1 MKIEKL
7 PSGSYRIRKMYKGT
21 TYTVI
26 TEYKPTQKEA
36 LQLLAAE
43 MDKVQT
49 RKTHMTFREASD
61 KYIEVKENVLS
72 PSTITGY
79 RGIQR
84 RISESFSKMNLND
97 ITPIDVQKEINDYS
111 SGHSP
116 KTVRNING
124 FISAVLGM
132 FRPDVKIS
140 TTLPQKIKSEPYVPS
155 DSDIKKIL
163 EYAKGTAYEIPII
176 LATFGLRRSEI
187 CALSLDDLNGNI
199 LTINKALVQN
209 DSNEYVIKSTKT
221 TDSAREIYLPD
232 YVVKLINEKGCIY
245 KGYPGQILKFL
256 NRAQTALN
264 IPHFRLH
271 ALRHYYAS
279 MSHAMGIPDSYIMA
293 AGGWKSDNVL
303 KSVYRHALDDR
314 KLQMQ
319 QQAAEYIL
327 SQILS

>member
-1 MKIEKL
+1 
-7 PSGSYRIRKMYKGT
+7 
-21 TYTVI
+21 
-26 TEYKPTQKEA
+26 
-36 LQLLAAE
+36 
-43 MDKVQT
+43 
-49 RKTHMTFREASD
+49 
-61 KYIEVKENVLS
+61 
-72 PSTITGY
+72 
-79 RGIQR
+79 
-84 RISESFSKMNLND
+84 
-97 ITPIDVQKEINDYS
+97 
-111 SGHSP
+111 
-116 KTVRNING
+116 
-124 FISAVLGM
+124 M

-176 LATFGLRRSEI
+176 LATFGLRRSKI

-209 DSNEYVIKSTKT
+209 DS
-221 TDSAREIYLPD
+221 
-232 YVVKLINEKGCIY
+232 NEKGCIY

-279 MSHAMGIPDSYIMA
+279 TSHAIGIPDSYIMA